1 MPDILKLEDF
11 QLVQLD
17 VRWHDAED
25 FGGEESVPSD
35 AGFGISYDVLRQKED
50 SRRFALKMR
59 FQSSP
64 DGRGKVGYTIVAV
77 MEGFFSFPESVAEDD
92 MQMLVRINGLTIL
105 YGILRGQLSMITGV
119 FPGGEFVLPAIYMPD
134 VVTQIESQRKKAL
147 RRRQK
152 PPSKKHTIKNK

>member
-17 VRWHDAED
+17 VKWQDEED
-25 FGGEESVPSD
+25 FEGEESVPSD
-35 AGFGISYDVLRQKED
+35 AEFSISYDVLRQKED
-50 SRRFALKMR
+50 SRRFALNMR
-59 FQSSP
+59 VQSGP
-64 DGRGKVGYTIVAV
+64 DGPGKAGYTIVAV

-119 FPGGEFVLPAIYMPD
+119 FSGGEFVLPAIYMPD
-134 VVTQIESQRKKAL
+134 VVTQIESQKQKSL
-147 RRRQK
+147 RRSQK
-152 PPSKKHTIKNK
+152 RPSKRRIPKSK